1 MRAAGSPIAM
11 TMQRTIFL
19 FIYIDFTAT
28 KIRKKG
34 RKTKKTPFL
43 LRDSRKSSTFAPAF
57 RVIAGRKSRVAC
69 YVA

>member
-34 RKTKKTPFL
+34 RKTKKHLFFCEIQEKAVPL
-43 LRDSRKSSTFAPAF
+43 HPLSA
-57 RVIAGRKSRVAC
+57 
-69 YVA
+69 